1 MYPVPAQPKIYHILH
16 VDRLASVIAAG
27 GLFCDGQMQRRGGEG
42 TIIGMGRIK
51 QRRLALPVRCHPGD
65 SVGDYVPF
73 YFCPRSIMLYIIAQ
87 RNHEDLAYRGGQG
100 PIIHLQADLAAAVS
114 WADAQGS
121 RWAFSL
127 SNAGATYTEFRSR
140 LDQLGEVNWP
150 AVAATDF
157 RAPDVKEGKQAEF
170 LIHNFFPW
178 ELVEQIGVQSRPLEE
193 QTTQLLQATAHQPQV
208 RRRPEW
214 YY

>member
-1 MYPVPAQPKIYHILH
+1 VYPVPAQPKIYHILH

-27 GLFCDGQMQRRGGEG
+27 GLFCDGEMQRRGGEG
-42 TIIGMGRIK
+42 TTIGMGRIK
-51 QRRLALPVRCHPGD
+51 QRRLTLPVRCHPGD
-65 SVGDYVPF
+65 YVGDCVPF

-100 PIIHLQADLAAAVS
+100 PIIHLQADLAATVA

-127 SNAGATYTEFRSR
+127 SNAGATYAEFRSR

-170 LIHNFFPW
+170 LLHNFLPW

-193 QTTQLLQATAHQPQV
+193 QTAQLLQAAAHQPPV